1 MKAFLSILQRDVAL
15 GYRQGGTAGLALG
28 FFALVVLLFPLG
40 IGPERETLGRIAAGV
55 LWIAALLAVLISLDR
70 LFQAD
75 HEDGSLELLALS
87 PLPLELV
94 VLAKLVAHW
103 AACCL
108 PLVVLAPVLGM
119 MLNLPATALPGLVAA
134 LLLGTPT
141 LSAIGAIGA
150 ALAVGVRRGG
160 FLLSLLVLPLYVP
173 VLIFGAGATEAA
185 VSGLGLAA
193 HLLILAALAVA
204 AVGLSPIAAAAAL
217 RLALE

>member
-1 MKAFLSILQRDVAL
+1 MTAFFAILGRDLRL
-15 GYRQGGTAGLALG
+15 GYRQGGTAALALG
-28 FFALVVLLFPLG
+28 FFALVITLFPLG
-40 IGPERETLGRIAAGV
+40 VGPERETLERIAGGV

-75 HEDGSLELLALS
+75 QEDGSLELLALS
-87 PLPLELV
+87 HLPLELV
-94 VLAKLVAHW
+94 AFAKLLAHW
-103 AACCL
+103 LACGL
-108 PLVVLAPVLGM
+108 PLVLASPVLALM
-119 MLNLPATALPGLVAA
+119 MQLPAAALPGLTGA

-160 FLLSLLVLPLYVP
+160 FLLSLLVLPLYIP

-185 VSGLGLAA
+185 VSGLNLGA
-193 HLLILAALAVA
+193 HLLILAAMMVA
-204 AVGLSPIAAAAAL
+204 ALGLAPLAAAAAL

>member
-1 MKAFLSILQRDVAL
+1 MRAFLAILRRDIAL
-15 GYRQGGTAGLALG
+15 GFRQGGTAGLALG
-28 FFALVVLLFPLG
+28 FFGLVVLLFPLG

-94 VLAKLVAHW
+94 VLAKLAAHW

-108 PLVVLAPVLGM
+108 PLIALAPVLGL
-119 MLNLPATALPGLVAA
+119 MLNLPPTAIPGLITA

-185 VSGLGLAA
+185 ISGLGLAA

-204 AVGLSPIAAAAAL
+204 SVGLSPIAAAAAL
-217 RLALE
+217 RLSLE